1 MIARTLFA
9 PMRTKRLRALY
20 IHPPSSVKTHNLK
33 FCAVWQQP
41 NAVWQQPNA
50 VWQQPHVVWQQPHEY
65 TIFSACFGRNIKE
78 ESKKKPDIQVRNPV
92 FQTKDKLSSA
102 ALTSSGLR
110 LLS

>member
-1 MIARTLFA
+1 
-9 PMRTKRLRALY
+9 MRTKRLRALY
-20 IHPPSSVKTHNLK
+20 IHTPFSVKTQSLK

-41 NAVWQQPNA
+41 NAVWQQPHVVWQQPNA

-65 TIFSACFGRNIKE
+65 TIFSACFGRNIKK
-78 ESKKKPDIQVRNPV
+78 ESKKKPDIQLRNPV